1 MKLMFFTGA
10 RSEWGYIRPILEL
23 CKKKKIAYQLVV
35 SNTHLL
41 ESFGNS
47 KNEILND
54 GFKIHDEIYMTL
66 DGYNEVTMS
75 KSMAVFG
82 MSFSDVLHKSR
93 PDWLILAGDRGETFM
108 ASVMAAYMNIPIAH
122 IQAGELSGNI
132 DGQARHA
139 IGKFTHLHF
148 AANKDSE
155 KRLIKLGEERFR
167 VHNVGAPQLDDMFN
181 LKHLNLSKKKLLEKN
196 FTIFNDNYA
205 LCIFHPVVEEFDSI
219 KKNFKIFHKSLKKSV
234 KKRVWISPN
243 SDAGSSIIKEEFD
256 KMRDVSD
263 IYFENLPRFE
273 YLNLLKN
280 CEFIIGNS
288 SSGIIES
295 ATFNKACIN
304 IGRRQNKRL
313 CINNVIHVKKITERN
328 ILNAIEK
335 VKTKNFINNLKKVKN
350 PYGDGKASE
359 KIINILLNNKTKY
372 NNLLKKTL
380 TF

>member
-1 MKLMFFTGA
+1 MFFTGA

-155 KRLIKLGEERFR
+155 KRLVKLGEERFR

>member
-1 MKLMFFTGA
+1 MFFTGA

>member
-1 MKLMFFTGA
+1 MFFTGA

-41 ESFGNS
+41 DSFGNS

-82 MSFSDVLHKSR
+82 MSFSDVLHKSK

-139 IGKFTHLHF
+139 IGKFSHLHF
-148 AANKDSE
+148 AANKDAE
-155 KRLIKLGEERFR
+155 KRLIKLGEEKFR

-181 LKHLNLSKKKLLEKN
+181 LKYLNLSKKKLLEKH
-196 FTIFNDNYA
+196 FTIFKDKYI
-205 LCIFHPVVEEFDSI
+205 LCVFHPVVEEFDSI
-219 KKNFKIFHKSLKKSV
+219 KKNFKIFHETLKKNV

-256 KMRDVSD
+256 KIRDVSD

-313 CINNVIHVKKITERN
+313 CTSNVIHVKQITEKN
-328 ILNAIEK
+328 ILNAIKK
-335 VKTKNFINNLKKVKN
+335 VGTKNFINNLKKVKN
-350 PYGDGKASE
+350 PYGDGKASL

-372 NNLLKKTL
+372 NSLLKKML

>member
-23 CKKKKIAYQLVV
+23 CKKKKIRYQLVV

-75 KSMAVFG
+75 KSMALFG
-82 MSFSDVLHKSR
+82 ISFSDVLHKSK
-93 PDWLILAGDRGETFM
+93 PDWLVLAGDRGETFM
-108 ASVMAAYMNIPIAH
+108 AGVMAAYMNIPIAH

-155 KRLIKLGEERFR
+155 KRLIKLGEEKFR
-167 VHNVGAPQLDDMFN
+167 IHNVGAPQLDDM
-181 LKHLNLSKKKLLEKN
+181 LHSKYLSLSKKKLLEKN
-196 FTIFNDNYA
+196 FSIFNSEYA
-205 LCIFHPVVEEFDSI
+205 LCIFHPVIEEYDSI
-219 KKNFKIFHKSLKKSV
+219 KKNFNLFHEALKKSV
-234 KKRVWISPN
+234 KKRIWISPN

-256 KMRDVSD
+256 KIRDVSD

-295 ATFNKACIN
+295 ATFKKACIN
-304 IGRRQNKRL
+304 VGRRQNKRL
-313 CINNVIHVKKITERN
+313 CSNNVVHVKQITEVN
-328 ILNAIEK
+328 ILNAIKK
-335 VKTKNFINNLKKVKN
+335 VKTKTFIKNLKKVKN
-350 PYGDGKASE
+350 PYGDGNASK
-359 KIINILLNNKTKY
+359 KIIDILLNKKIKPNK
-372 NNLLKKTL
+372 LLKKTL